1 MLCIYKISLIS
12 IFEMIS
18 SGDKL
23 ILIAIFYDSREVN
36 KTNNKMDLKSQHSF
50 ERFHKKEL
58 FTFKVF

>member
-50 ERFHKKEL
+50 ERFQIL
-58 FTFKVF
+58 